1 MDDYCPAGPRLE
13 CRIGIEDSYG
23 SCSCATVGLAEQ
35 VMRAL
40 LRRED
45 PMITFSLS
53 AMQMAARVVSGC
65 HNVDEMTPT

>member
-1 MDDYCPAGPRLE
+1 MVQKRTEMMADFILQVHGSSKSLG

-40 LRRED
+40 LRREK
-45 PMITFSLS
+45 
-53 AMQMAARVVSGC
+53 
-65 HNVDEMTPT
+65 N